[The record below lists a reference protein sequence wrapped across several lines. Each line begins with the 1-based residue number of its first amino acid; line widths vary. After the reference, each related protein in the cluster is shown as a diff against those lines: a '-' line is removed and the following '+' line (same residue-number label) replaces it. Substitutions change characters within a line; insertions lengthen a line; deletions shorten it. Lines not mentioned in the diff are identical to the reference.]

1 MKAKKTVPFLK
12 TFFIKQQK
20 KNPKIKL
27 SLFIKKVMTF
37 LTIIYFLV
45 YPTNSLIKQ
54 KLLSRMSNLSP
65 TLQKEIEDYLLPI
78 PSRYE
83 KHKNRELV
91 KVINYLQLKNYT
103 EITNDTQKYQT
114 QLELFNQLKSF
125 SKNMNKNISEVKI
138 IYLKESLKF
147 GNSMILLNN
156 LIAYCE
162 VLDIRNI
169 YLNIDMDWPIVDDI
183 FTDRINIYFVSPYQI
198 ECEDKAVLCPEYKPF
213 YYLTVVKPEI
223 RINLF
228 KDEVKRNLPSINTD
242 RNDLYIHIRSGD
254 IFKRRPNTVYAQPP
268 LCFYQK
274 ILNNFFFKNI
284 YIVSENRKNPLI
296 DLLSKE
302 FPEIIFIDNYI
313 ETDAAILSN
322 AYNIVGSMSSFLT
335 TLVMINDNIKNYW
348 DFDNYRLS
356 EKYLHFHHDIYKL
369 NVNYTLYEMK
379 PSEDYR
385 KEMFVWRNSK
395 RQIDLMINEK
405 CKEFSV
411 IRPNEML

>member
-1 MKAKKTVPFLK
+1 MKENKSYSFLK
-12 TFFIKQQK
+12 TFFMKQK
-20 KNPKIKL
+20 KKNQKFKL
-27 SLFIKKVMTF
+27 RLFIKKIMTF
-37 LTIIYFLV
+37 ITIIYFLLW
-45 YPTNSLIKQ
+45 PTNSLIRK
-54 KLLSRMSNLSP
+54 KLVEKMSNLSP
-65 TLQKEIEDYLLPI
+65 NQQKEIEDYLLSI
-78 PSRYE
+78 PTRFE

-91 KVINYLQLKNYT
+91 KVINYLQLKNFS
-103 EITNDTQKYQT
+103 EITNETLKYEI
-114 QLELFNQLKSF
+114 QLELFNELKSF
-125 SKNMNKNISEVKI
+125 SKNINKNITDVKI
-138 IYLKESLKF
+138 MFLKESLKF

-162 VLDIRNI
+162 VLNIRNI
-169 YLNIDMDWPIVDDI
+169 YLNIEQDWPIVDDI
-183 FTDRINIYFVSPYQI
+183 FSDRINIYFVSPYQI
-198 ECEDKAVLCPEYKPF
+198 ECEDKAVLCPDYKPF
-213 YYLTVVKPEI
+213 YYLAVVKPEI
-223 RINLF
+223 RVNLF
-228 KDEVKRNLPSINTD
+228 KDEVKRNLPVINTD

-284 YIVSENRKNPLI
+284 YIVSENRKNPIINILT
-296 DLLSKE
+296 KE

-335 TLVMINDNIKNYW
+335 TLVMINDNLINYW

-369 NVNYTLYEMK
+369 QVNYTLYEMK
-379 PSEDYR
+379 PTEDYR

-405 CKEFSV
+405 CREFNA
-411 IRPNEML
+411 IRPNDIL

>member
-1 MKAKKTVPFLK
+1 MKYANNIFFLK
-12 TFFIKQQK
+12 KYFTKKRAKNQKLVKTIVFKKLLTFSMI
-20 KNPKIKL
+20 IYYL
-27 SLFIKKVMTF
+27 LFPTNLLIKKK
-37 LTIIYFLV
+37 LV
-45 YPTNSLIKQ
+45 EK
-54 KLLSRMSNLSP
+54 MSNLSP
-65 TLQKEIEDYLLPI
+65 NLQKEIEDYLLPI
-78 PSRYE
+78 PSKYE

-103 EITNDTQKYQT
+103 AMTNNTLRNQT
-114 QLELFNQLKSF
+114 QYELFNELKSY
-125 SKNMNKNISEVKI
+125 SKKQDKNISEVKI
-138 IYLKESLKF
+138 IYLKQSLKF

-169 YLNIDMDWPIVDDI
+169 YLNIEMDWPIADDI
-183 FTDRINIYFVSPYQI
+183 FTENINIYFISPYQI
-198 ECEDKAVLCPEYKPF
+198 ECDDKAVLCADYEPF
-213 YYLTVVKPEI
+213 FYLRVVKPEI
-223 RINLF
+223 RISLF
-228 KDEVKRNLPSINTD
+228 KKEVKRNLPMINTD

-254 IFKRRPNTVYAQPP
+254 IFKKRPNTHYAQPP

-274 ILNNFFFKNI
+274 ILNQFFFKNI
-284 YIVSENRKNPLI
+284 YIVSENKKNPLI
-296 DLLSKE
+296 EKLTKE
-302 FPEIIFIDNYI
+302 YPEIIFIDNYI
-313 ETDAAILSN
+313 KTDAAILSN

-335 TLVMINDNIKNYW
+335 TLVMINDNIKNFW

-379 PSEDYR
+379 PTEDYR

-405 CKEFSV
+405 CREFNV
-411 IRPNEML
+411 IQPNDI

>member
-162 VLDIRNI
+162 VLNIRNI

-183 FTDRINIYFVSPYQI
+183 FTDSINIYFVSPYQI

>member
-1 MKAKKTVPFLK
+1 MKTTKRIS
-12 TFFIKQQK
+12 FIKFLLNNQNQK
-20 KNPKIKL
+20 NRKIKYI
-27 SLFIKKVMTF
+27 LFFKKIMT
-37 LTIIYFLV
+37 LITIIYFLIF
-45 YPTNSLIKQ
+45 PTNSLIKH
-54 KLLSRMSNLSP
+54 KLVAKMSNLSP
-65 TLQKEIEDYLLPI
+65 NLQKEIKDYLLPI

-103 EITNDTQKYQT
+103 EITNETLKYET
-114 QLELFNQLKSF
+114 QLELFNELKSF
-125 SKNMNKNISEVKI
+125 SKNEHKNFSDVKI
-138 IYLKESLKF
+138 LYLKESLKF

-169 YLNIDMDWPIVDDI
+169 YLNIDMNWPIVEDI
-183 FTDRINIYFVSPYQI
+183 FSDRVNIYFVSPYQI
-198 ECEDKAVLCPEYKPF
+198 ECEDKAVLCADYKPF

-223 RINLF
+223 RISLF

-284 YIVSENRKNPLI
+284 YIVSENRKNPI
-296 DLLSKE
+296 IELLTKE
-302 FPEIIFIDNYI
+302 YHEIIFIDNYI

-335 TLVMINDNIKNYW
+335 TLVMINDNLINYW

-356 EKYLHFHHDIYKL
+356 EKYLHFHHDIY
-369 NVNYTLYEMK
+369 NFNRRNYTLYEMK

-405 CKEFSV
+405 CKEFNV
-411 IRPNEML
+411 IKPNEL

>member
-1 MKAKKTVPFLK
+1 MKENKSYSFLK
-12 TFFIKQQK
+12 TFFMKQK
-20 KNPKIKL
+20 KKNQKFKL
-27 SLFIKKVMTF
+27 RLFIKKIMTF
-37 LTIIYFLV
+37 ITIIYFLLW
-45 YPTNSLIKQ
+45 PTNSLIRK
-54 KLLSRMSNLSP
+54 KLVEKMSNLSP
-65 TLQKEIEDYLLPI
+65 NQQKEIEDYLLSI
-78 PSRYE
+78 PTRFE

-91 KVINYLQLKNYT
+91 KVINYLQLKNFS
-103 EITNDTQKYQT
+103 EITNETLKYEI
-114 QLELFNQLKSF
+114 QLELFNELKSF
-125 SKNMNKNISEVKI
+125 SKNINKNITDVKI
-138 IYLKESLKF
+138 MFLKESLKF

-162 VLDIRNI
+162 VLNIRNI
-169 YLNIDMDWPIVDDI
+169 YLNIEQDWPIVDDI
-183 FTDRINIYFVSPYQI
+183 FSDRINIYFVSPYQI
-198 ECEDKAVLCPEYKPF
+198 ECEDKAVLCPDYKPF
-213 YYLTVVKPEI
+213 YYLAVVKPEI
-223 RINLF
+223 RVNLF
-228 KDEVKRNLPSINTD
+228 KDEVKRNLPVINTD

-284 YIVSENRKNPLI
+284 YIVSENRKNPIINILT
-296 DLLSKE
+296 KE

-335 TLVMINDNIKNYW
+335 TLVMINDNLINYW

-369 NVNYTLYEMK
+369 QVNYTLYEMK

-405 CKEFSV
+405 CREFNA
-411 IRPNEML
+411 IRPNDIL

>member
-1 MKAKKTVPFLK
+1 MKTTKRISFKKFLLNN
-12 TFFIKQQK
+12 QNQK
-20 KNPKIKL
+20 NRKIKYI
-27 SLFIKKVMTF
+27 LFFKKIMT
-37 LTIIYFLV
+37 LITIIYFLIF
-45 YPTNSLIKQ
+45 PTNSLIKH
-54 KLLSRMSNLSP
+54 KLVAKMSNLSP
-65 TLQKEIEDYLLPI
+65 NLQKEIKDYLLPI

-103 EITNDTQKYQT
+103 EITNETLKYET
-114 QLELFNQLKSF
+114 QLELFNELKSF
-125 SKNMNKNISEVKI
+125 SKNEHKNFSDVKI
-138 IYLKESLKF
+138 LYLKESLKF

-169 YLNIDMDWPIVDDI
+169 YLNIDMNWPIVEDI
-183 FTDRINIYFVSPYQI
+183 FSDRVNIYFVSPYQI
-198 ECEDKAVLCPEYKPF
+198 ECEDKAVLCADYKPF

-223 RINLF
+223 RISLF

-284 YIVSENRKNPLI
+284 YIVSENRKNPI
-296 DLLSKE
+296 IELLTKE
-302 FPEIIFIDNYI
+302 YHEIIFIDNYI

-335 TLVMINDNIKNYW
+335 TLVMINDNLINYW

-356 EKYLHFHHDIYKL
+356 EKYLHFHHDIY
-369 NVNYTLYEMK
+369 NFNRNYTLYEMK

-405 CKEFSV
+405 CKEFNV
-411 IRPNEML
+411 IKPNEL

>member
-1 MKAKKTVPFLK
+1 MKAQKRVSILK
-12 TFFIKQQK
+12 SFFIKNH
-20 KNPKIKL
+20 KNKPKIKL
-27 SLFIKKVMTF
+27 GLFIKKVMTF
-37 LTIIYFLV
+37 LTIIYFLLW
-45 YPTNSLIKQ
+45 PTNSLIKK
-54 KLLSRMSNLSP
+54 KLVERMSNLSP
-65 TLQKEIEDYLLPI
+65 TQQKEIENYLLPI

-91 KVINYLQLKNYT
+91 KVINYLQLKNYS
-103 EITNDTQKYQT
+103 EITNSTEKYEIQK
-114 QLELFNQLKSF
+114 ELFNELKSF
-125 SKNMNKNISEVKI
+125 SNKNLNKNISEVKI

-162 VLDIRNI
+162 VLNIRNI

-183 FTDRINIYFVSPYQI
+183 FTDRVNIYFVSPYQI

-213 YYLTVVKPEI
+213 YYLAVVKPEI

-228 KDEVKRNLPSINTD
+228 KEEVKRNLPTINTD

-284 YIVSENRKNPLI
+284 YIVAENKKNPLI
-296 DLLSKE
+296 DLLTKE

-369 NVNYTLYEMK
+369 KVNYTLYEMK

-411 IRPNEML
+411 IKTNEM

>member
-1 MKAKKTVPFLK
+1 MKAQKRVSFLK
-12 TFFIKQQK
+12 SFFINNSK
-20 KNPKIKL
+20 KNQKIKL

-37 LTIIYFLV
+37 LTIIYFLIW
-45 YPTNSLIKQ
+45 PTNSLIKK
-54 KLLSRMSNLSP
+54 KLVERMSNLSP

-91 KVINYLQLKNYT
+91 KVINYLQLKNYS
-103 EITNDTQKYQT
+103 EITNDTQKYET
-114 QLELFNQLKSF
+114 QLELFNELKSIN
-125 SKNMNKNISEVKI
+125 KDMNKNISEVKI

-198 ECEDKAVLCPEYKPF
+198 DCEDKAVLCPEYKPF

-228 KDEVKRNLPSINTD
+228 KDEVKRNLPTINTD

-284 YIVSENRKNPLI
+284 YIVAENRKNPLI

-335 TLVMINDNIKNYW
+335 TLVMINDNLKSYW

-369 NVNYTLYEMK
+369 KVNYTLYEMK

-405 CKEFSV
+405 CKEFNV
-411 IRPNEML
+411 IKPNEML

>member
-1 MKAKKTVPFLK
+1 MKAQKRVSFLK
-12 TFFIKQQK
+12 SFFINNSK
-20 KNPKIKL
+20 KNQKIKL

-37 LTIIYFLV
+37 LTIIYFLIW
-45 YPTNSLIKQ
+45 PTNSLIKK
-54 KLLSRMSNLSP
+54 KLVERMSNLSP
-65 TLQKEIEDYLLPI
+65 TLQKEVEDYLLPI

-91 KVINYLQLKNYT
+91 KVINYLQLKNYS
-103 EITNDTQKYQT
+103 EITNDTQKYET
-114 QLELFNQLKSF
+114 QLELFNELKSF
-125 SKNMNKNISEVKI
+125 NRDMNKNISEVKI

-198 ECEDKAVLCPEYKPF
+198 DCEDKAVLCPEYKPF

-228 KDEVKRNLPSINTD
+228 KDEVKRNLPTINTD

-284 YIVSENRKNPLI
+284 YIVAENRKNPLI

-335 TLVMINDNIKNYW
+335 TLVMINDNLKSYW

-369 NVNYTLYEMK
+369 KVNYTLYEMK

-405 CKEFSV
+405 CKEFNV
-411 IRPNEML
+411 IKPNEML

>member
-83 KHKNRELV
+83 KHKNRELG

-284 YIVSENRKNPLI
+284 YIVAENRKNPLI

>member
-1 MKAKKTVPFLK
+1 MKAQKRVSILK
-12 TFFIKQQK
+12 SFFIK
-20 KNPKIKL
+20 NPKKCAKIKT

-37 LTIIYFLV
+37 LTIIYFLLW
-45 YPTNSLIKQ
+45 PTNSLIKK
-54 KLLSRMSNLSP
+54 KLVEQMSNLSP
-65 TLQKEIEDYLLPI
+65 TQQKEIEDYLLSI

-91 KVINYLQLKNYT
+91 KVINYLQLKNFS
-103 EITNDTQKYQT
+103 EITNKTEKYQI
-114 QLELFNQLKSF
+114 QLELFNELKSVDE
-125 SKNMNKNISEVKI
+125 KNINKNISEVKI
-138 IYLKESLKF
+138 MYLKESLKF

-162 VLDIRNI
+162 VLNIKNI
-169 YLNIDMDWPIVDDI
+169 YLNIDVEWPIVDDI
-183 FTDRINIYFVSPYQI
+183 FTDKVNIYFASPYQI
-198 ECEDKAVLCPEYKPF
+198 ECEDKVVFDYKPF
-213 YYLTVVKPEI
+213 YYLAVVKPEI

-228 KDEVKRNLPSINTD
+228 KDEVKRNLPMINTD

-284 YIVSENRKNPLI
+284 YIVSENKKNPLI
-296 DLLSKE
+296 ELLTKE

-335 TLVMINDNIKNYW
+335 TLVMINDNLKNYW

-405 CKEFSV
+405 CKEFNV
-411 IRPNEML
+411 IKPNEM

>member
-1 MKAKKTVPFLK
+1 MKAQKRVSFLK
-12 TFFIKQQK
+12 SFFINNSK

-37 LTIIYFLV
+37 LTIIYFLIW
-45 YPTNSLIKQ
+45 PTNSLIKK
-54 KLLSRMSNLSP
+54 KLVARMSNLSP

-91 KVINYLQLKNYT
+91 KVINYLQLKNYS
-103 EITNDTQKYQT
+103 EITNDTQKYET
-114 QLELFNQLKSF
+114 QLELFNELKSL
-125 SKNMNKNISEVKI
+125 NRDMNKNISEVKI

-198 ECEDKAVLCPEYKPF
+198 DCEDKAVLCPEYKPF

-228 KDEVKRNLPSINTD
+228 KDEVKRNLPTINTD

-335 TLVMINDNIKNYW
+335 TLVMINDNLKSYW

-369 NVNYTLYEMK
+369 KVNYTLYEMK

-405 CKEFSV
+405 CKEFNV
-411 IRPNEML
+411 IKPNEML

>member
-1 MKAKKTVPFLK
+1 MK
-12 TFFIKQQK
+12 QK
-20 KNPKIKL
+20 KKNQKFKL
-27 SLFIKKVMTF
+27 RLFIKKIMTF
-37 LTIIYFLV
+37 ITIIYFLLW
-45 YPTNSLIKQ
+45 PTNSLIRK
-54 KLLSRMSNLSP
+54 KLVEKMSNLSP
-65 TLQKEIEDYLLPI
+65 NQQKEIEDYLLSI
-78 PSRYE
+78 PTRFE

-91 KVINYLQLKNYT
+91 KVINYLQLKNFS
-103 EITNDTQKYQT
+103 EITNETLKYEI
-114 QLELFNQLKSF
+114 QLELFNELKSF
-125 SKNMNKNISEVKI
+125 SKNINKNITDVKI
-138 IYLKESLKF
+138 MFLKESLKF

-162 VLDIRNI
+162 VLNIRNI
-169 YLNIDMDWPIVDDI
+169 YLNIEQDWPIVDDI
-183 FTDRINIYFVSPYQI
+183 FSDRINIYFVSPYQI
-198 ECEDKAVLCPEYKPF
+198 ECEDKAVLCPDYKPF

-223 RINLF
+223 RVNLF
-228 KDEVKRNLPSINTD
+228 KDEVKRNLPVINTD

-284 YIVSENRKNPLI
+284 YIVSENRKNPIINILT
-296 DLLSKE
+296 KE

-335 TLVMINDNIKNYW
+335 TLVMINDNLINYW

-369 NVNYTLYEMK
+369 QVNYTLYEMK

-405 CKEFSV
+405 CREFNA
-411 IRPNEML
+411 IRPNDML

>member
-1 MKAKKTVPFLK
+1 MKAQKRVSILK
-12 TFFIKQQK
+12 SFFIKNH
-20 KNPKIKL
+20 KNKPKIKL
-27 SLFIKKVMTF
+27 GLFIKKVMTF
-37 LTIIYFLV
+37 LTIIYFLLW
-45 YPTNSLIKQ
+45 PTNSLIKK
-54 KLLSRMSNLSP
+54 KLVERMSNLSP
-65 TLQKEIEDYLLPI
+65 TQQKEIENYLLPI

-91 KVINYLQLKNYT
+91 KVINYLQLKNYS
-103 EITNDTQKYQT
+103 EITNSTEKYEIQK
-114 QLELFNQLKSF
+114 ELFNELKSF
-125 SKNMNKNISEVKI
+125 SNKNLNK
-138 IYLKESLKF
+138 K
-147 GNSMILLNN
+147 NN

-162 VLDIRNI
+162 VLNIRNI

-183 FTDRINIYFVSPYQI
+183 FTDRVNIYFVSPYQI

-213 YYLTVVKPEI
+213 YYLAVVKPEI

-228 KDEVKRNLPSINTD
+228 KEEVKRNLPTINTD

-284 YIVSENRKNPLI
+284 YIVAENKKNPLI
-296 DLLSKE
+296 DLLTKE

-369 NVNYTLYEMK
+369 KVNYTLYEMK

-411 IRPNEML
+411 IKPNEM

>member
-1 MKAKKTVPFLK
+1 MKENKNYSFLK
-12 TFFIKQQK
+12 TFFMKQK
-20 KNPKIKL
+20 KKNQKFKL
-27 SLFIKKVMTF
+27 RLFIKKIMTF
-37 LTIIYFLV
+37 ITIIYFLLW
-45 YPTNSLIKQ
+45 PTNSLIRK
-54 KLLSRMSNLSP
+54 KLVEKMSNLSP
-65 TLQKEIEDYLLPI
+65 NQQKEIEDYLLSI
-78 PSRYE
+78 PTRFE

-91 KVINYLQLKNYT
+91 KVINYLQLKNFS
-103 EITNDTQKYQT
+103 EITNETLKYEI
-114 QLELFNQLKSF
+114 QLELFNELKSF
-125 SKNMNKNISEVKI
+125 SKNINKNITDVKI
-138 IYLKESLKF
+138 MFLKESLKF

-162 VLDIRNI
+162 VLNIRNI
-169 YLNIDMDWPIVDDI
+169 YLNIEQDWPIVDDI
-183 FTDRINIYFVSPYQI
+183 FSDRINIYFVSPYQI
-198 ECEDKAVLCPEYKPF
+198 ECEDKAVLCPDYKPF
-213 YYLTVVKPEI
+213 YYLAVVKPEI
-223 RINLF
+223 RVNLF
-228 KDEVKRNLPSINTD
+228 KDEVKRNLPVINTD

-284 YIVSENRKNPLI
+284 YIVSENRKNPIINILT
-296 DLLSKE
+296 KE

-335 TLVMINDNIKNYW
+335 TLVMINDNLINYW

-369 NVNYTLYEMK
+369 QVNYTLYEMK

-405 CKEFSV
+405 CREFNA
-411 IRPNEML
+411 IRPNDIL

>member
-1 MKAKKTVPFLK
+1 MKTTKRIS
-12 TFFIKQQK
+12 FIKFLLNNQNQK
-20 KNPKIKL
+20 NRKIKYI
-27 SLFIKKVMTF
+27 LFFKKIMT
-37 LTIIYFLV
+37 LITIIYFLIF
-45 YPTNSLIKQ
+45 PTNSLIKH
-54 KLLSRMSNLSP
+54 KLVAKMSNLSP
-65 TLQKEIEDYLLPI
+65 NLQKEIKDYLLPI

-103 EITNDTQKYQT
+103 EITNETLKYET
-114 QLELFNQLKSF
+114 QLELFNELKSF
-125 SKNMNKNISEVKI
+125 SKNEHKNFSDVKI
-138 IYLKESLKF
+138 LYLKESLKF

-169 YLNIDMDWPIVDDI
+169 YLNIDMNWPIVEDI
-183 FTDRINIYFVSPYQI
+183 FSDRVNIYFVSPYQI
-198 ECEDKAVLCPEYKPF
+198 ECEDKAVLCADYKPF

-223 RINLF
+223 RISLF

-284 YIVSENRKNPLI
+284 YIVSENRKNPI
-296 DLLSKE
+296 IELLTKE
-302 FPEIIFIDNYI
+302 YHEIIFIDNYI

-335 TLVMINDNIKNYW
+335 TLVMINDNLINYW

-356 EKYLHFHHDIYKL
+356 EKYLHFHHDIYHF
-369 NVNYTLYEMK
+369 NRNYTLYEMK

-405 CKEFSV
+405 CKEFNV
-411 IRPNEML
+411 IKPNEL

>member
-1 MKAKKTVPFLK
+1 MKTTKRIS
-12 TFFIKQQK
+12 FIKFLLNNQNQK
-20 KNPKIKL
+20 NRKIKYI
-27 SLFIKKVMTF
+27 LFFKKIMT
-37 LTIIYFLV
+37 LITIIYFLIF
-45 YPTNSLIKQ
+45 PTNSLTKH
-54 KLLSRMSNLSP
+54 KLVAKMSNLSP
-65 TLQKEIEDYLLPI
+65 NLQKEIKDYLLPI

-103 EITNDTQKYQT
+103 EITNETLKYET
-114 QLELFNQLKSF
+114 QLELFNELKSF
-125 SKNMNKNISEVKI
+125 SKNEHKNFSDVKI
-138 IYLKESLKF
+138 LYLKESLKF

-169 YLNIDMDWPIVDDI
+169 YLNIDMNWPIVEDI
-183 FTDRINIYFVSPYQI
+183 FSDRVNIYFVSPYQI
-198 ECEDKAVLCPEYKPF
+198 ECEDKAVLCADYKPF

-223 RINLF
+223 RISLF

-284 YIVSENRKNPLI
+284 YIVSENRKNPI
-296 DLLSKE
+296 IELLTKE
-302 FPEIIFIDNYI
+302 YHEIIFIDNYI

-335 TLVMINDNIKNYW
+335 TLVMINDNLINYW

-356 EKYLHFHHDIYKL
+356 EKYLHFHHDIY
-369 NVNYTLYEMK
+369 NFNRNYTLYEMK

-405 CKEFSV
+405 CKEFNV
-411 IRPNEML
+411 IKPNEL

>member
-1 MKAKKTVPFLK
+1 MKAQKRVSFLK
-12 TFFIKQQK
+12 SFFINNSK
-20 KNPKIKL
+20 KNQKIKL

-37 LTIIYFLV
+37 LTIIYFLIW
-45 YPTNSLIKQ
+45 PTNSLIKK
-54 KLLSRMSNLSP
+54 KLVERMSNLSP

-91 KVINYLQLKNYT
+91 KVINYLQLKNYS
-103 EITNDTQKYQT
+103 EITNDTQKYET
-114 QLELFNQLKSF
+114 QLELFNELKSF
-125 SKNMNKNISEVKI
+125 NRDMNKNISEVKI

-198 ECEDKAVLCPEYKPF
+198 DCEDKAVLCPEYKPF

-228 KDEVKRNLPSINTD
+228 KDEVKRNLPTINTD

-284 YIVSENRKNPLI
+284 YIVAENRKNPLI

-335 TLVMINDNIKNYW
+335 TLVMINDNLKSYW

-369 NVNYTLYEMK
+369 KVNYTLYEMK

-405 CKEFSV
+405 CKEFNV
-411 IRPNEML
+411 IKPNEML

>member
-1 MKAKKTVPFLK
+1 MKTTKRIS
-12 TFFIKQQK
+12 FIKFLLNNQNQK
-20 KNPKIKL
+20 NRKIKYI
-27 SLFIKKVMTF
+27 LFFKKIMT
-37 LTIIYFLV
+37 LITIIYFLIF
-45 YPTNSLIKQ
+45 PTNSLIKH
-54 KLLSRMSNLSP
+54 KLVAKMSNLSP
-65 TLQKEIEDYLLPI
+65 NLQKEIKDYLLPI

-103 EITNDTQKYQT
+103 EITNETLKYET
-114 QLELFNQLKSF
+114 QLELFNELKSF
-125 SKNMNKNISEVKI
+125 SKNEHKNFSDVKI
-138 IYLKESLKF
+138 LYLKESLKF

-169 YLNIDMDWPIVDDI
+169 YLNIDMNWPIVEDI
-183 FTDRINIYFVSPYQI
+183 FSDRVNIYFVSPYQI
-198 ECEDKAVLCPEYKPF
+198 ECEDKAVLCADYKPF

-223 RINLF
+223 RISLF

-284 YIVSENRKNPLI
+284 YIVSENRKNPI
-296 DLLSKE
+296 IELLTKE
-302 FPEIIFIDNYI
+302 YHEIIFIDNYI

-335 TLVMINDNIKNYW
+335 TLVMINDNLINYW

-356 EKYLHFHHDIYKL
+356 EKYLHFHHDIY
-369 NVNYTLYEMK
+369 NFNRNYTLYEMK

-405 CKEFSV
+405 CKEFNV
-411 IRPNEML
+411 IKPNEL

>member
-1 MKAKKTVPFLK
+1 MKYANNIFFLK
-12 TFFIKQQK
+12 KYFTKKRAKNQKLVKTIVFKKLLTFSMI
-20 KNPKIKL
+20 IYYL
-27 SLFIKKVMTF
+27 LFPTNLLIKKK
-37 LTIIYFLV
+37 LV
-45 YPTNSLIKQ
+45 EK
-54 KLLSRMSNLSP
+54 MSNLP
-65 TLQKEIEDYLLPI
+65 PNLQKEIEDYLLPI
-78 PSRYE
+78 PSKYE

-103 EITNDTQKYQT
+103 AMTNNTLRNQT
-114 QLELFNQLKSF
+114 QYELFNELKSF
-125 SKNMNKNISEVKI
+125 SKKQDKNISEVKI
-138 IYLKESLKF
+138 IYLKQSLKF

-169 YLNIDMDWPIVDDI
+169 YLNIEMDWPIVDDI
-183 FTDRINIYFVSPYQI
+183 FTENINIYFISPYQI
-198 ECEDKAVLCPEYKPF
+198 ECDDKAVLCADYEPF
-213 YYLTVVKPEI
+213 FYLRVVKPEI
-223 RINLF
+223 RISLF
-228 KDEVKRNLPSINTD
+228 KKEVKRNLPMINTD

-254 IFKRRPNTVYAQPP
+254 IFKKRPNTHYAQPP

-274 ILNNFFFKNI
+274 ILNQFFFKNI
-284 YIVSENRKNPLI
+284 YIVSENKKNPLI
-296 DLLSKE
+296 EKLTKE
-302 FPEIIFIDNYI
+302 YPEIIFIDNYI
-313 ETDAAILSN
+313 KTDAAILSN

-335 TLVMINDNIKNYW
+335 TLVMINDNIKNFW

-379 PSEDYR
+379 PTEDYR

-405 CKEFSV
+405 CREFNV
-411 IRPNEML
+411 IQPNDI

>member
-1 MKAKKTVPFLK
+1 MKAQKRVSILK
-12 TFFIKQQK
+12 SFFIK
-20 KNPKIKL
+20 NPKKCAKIKT

-37 LTIIYFLV
+37 LTIIYFLLW
-45 YPTNSLIKQ
+45 PTNSLIKK
-54 KLLSRMSNLSP
+54 KLVEQMSNLSP
-65 TLQKEIEDYLLPI
+65 TQQKEIEDYLLSI

-91 KVINYLQLKNYT
+91 KVINYLQLKNFS
-103 EITNDTQKYQT
+103 EITNKTEKYQI
-114 QLELFNQLKSF
+114 QLELFNELKSVDE
-125 SKNMNKNISEVKI
+125 KNINKNISEVKI
-138 IYLKESLKF
+138 MYLKESLKF

-162 VLDIRNI
+162 VLNIKNI
-169 YLNIDMDWPIVDDI
+169 YLNIDVEWPIVDDI
-183 FTDRINIYFVSPYQI
+183 FTDKVNIYFASPYQI
-198 ECEDKAVLCPEYKPF
+198 ECEDKVVLCPDYKPF
-213 YYLTVVKPEI
+213 YYLAVVKPEI

-228 KDEVKRNLPSINTD
+228 KDEVKRNLPMINTD

-284 YIVSENRKNPLI
+284 YIVSENKKNPLI
-296 DLLSKE
+296 ELLTKE

-335 TLVMINDNIKNYW
+335 TLVMINDNLKNYW

-405 CKEFSV
+405 CKEFNV
-411 IRPNEML
+411 IKPNEM

>member
-1 MKAKKTVPFLK
+1 MKTTKRIS
-12 TFFIKQQK
+12 FIKFLLNNQNQK
-20 KNPKIKL
+20 NRKIKYI
-27 SLFIKKVMTF
+27 LFFKKIMT
-37 LTIIYFLV
+37 LITIIYFLIF
-45 YPTNSLIKQ
+45 PTNSLIKH
-54 KLLSRMSNLSP
+54 KLVAKMSNLSP
-65 TLQKEIEDYLLPI
+65 NLQKEIKDYLLPI

-103 EITNDTQKYQT
+103 EITNETLKYET
-114 QLELFNQLKSF
+114 QLELFNELKSF
-125 SKNMNKNISEVKI
+125 SKNEHKNFSDVKI
-138 IYLKESLKF
+138 LYLKESLKF

-169 YLNIDMDWPIVDDI
+169 YLNIDMNWPIVEDI
-183 FTDRINIYFVSPYQI
+183 FSDRVNIYFVSPYQI
-198 ECEDKAVLCPEYKPF
+198 ECEDKAVLCADYKPF

-223 RINLF
+223 RISLF

-284 YIVSENRKNPLI
+284 YIVSENRKNPI
-296 DLLSKE
+296 IELLTKE
-302 FPEIIFIDNYI
+302 YHEIIFIDNYI

-335 TLVMINDNIKNYW
+335 TLVMINDNLIKYW

-356 EKYLHFHHDIYKL
+356 EKYLHFHHDIY
-369 NVNYTLYEMK
+369 NFNRNYTLYEMK

-405 CKEFSV
+405 CKEFNV
-411 IRPNEML
+411 IKPNEL

>member
-65 TLQKEIEDYLLPI
+65 SLQKEIEDYLLPI

-284 YIVSENRKNPLI
+284 YIVAENRKNPLI

>member
-254 IFKRRPNTVYAQPP
+254 IVKRRPTTVYAQPP

-284 YIVSENRKNPLI
+284 YIVAENRKNPLI

>member
-1 MKAKKTVPFLK
+1 MKEQKRISILK
-12 TFFIKQQK
+12 IFFNQQK
-20 KNPKIKL
+20 RKNSRSTIIL
-27 SLFIKKVMTF
+27 YIKKLMTF
-37 LTIIYFLV
+37 ITIIYFLLW
-45 YPTNSLIKQ
+45 PTNSLIKQ
-54 KLLSRMSNLSP
+54 KLVKKMSNLSP
-65 TLQKEIEDYLLPI
+65 KLQKEIEDYLLPI

-91 KVINYLQLKNYT
+91 KVINYLQLKNFS
-103 EITNDTQKYQT
+103 EITNSTLKYET
-114 QLELFNQLKSF
+114 QLKLFNELRSF
-125 SKNMNKNISEVKI
+125 SKNPNKNISEVNI

-162 VLDIRNI
+162 VLDIRNV

-183 FTDRINIYFVSPYQI
+183 FKDRINIYFVSPYQI
-198 ECEDKAVLCPEYKPF
+198 DCDDKAVLCPEYKPF
-213 YYLTVVKPEI
+213 YYLAVVKPEI
-223 RINLF
+223 KIDLF
-228 KDEVKRNLPSINTD
+228 KDEVKRNLPVINTD

-284 YIVSENRKNPLI
+284 YLVSENRKNPLI
-296 DLLSKE
+296 DLLTKE
-302 FPEIIFIDNYI
+302 YHEIIFIDNYI
-313 ETDAAILSN
+313 DTDAAILSN

-356 EKYLHFHHDIYKL
+356 EKYLHFHHDIY
-369 NVNYTLYEMK
+369 NFYEMK

-405 CKEFSV
+405 CREFNV
-411 IRPNEML
+411 IKPNKKL

>member
-1 MKAKKTVPFLK
+1 MKENKSNSFLK
-12 TFFIKQQK
+12 TFCIKLKK
-20 KNPKIKL
+20 KNQKFKIR
-27 SLFIKKVMTF
+27 LFIKKIMTF
-37 LTIIYFLV
+37 ITIIYFLLW
-45 YPTNSLIKQ
+45 PTNSLIRK
-54 KLLSRMSNLSP
+54 KLVEKMSNLSP
-65 TLQKEIEDYLLPI
+65 NQQKEIEDYLLPI
-78 PSRYE
+78 PSRFE

-91 KVINYLQLKNYT
+91 KVINYLQLKNFS
-103 EITNDTQKYQT
+103 EITNDTLKYEI
-114 QLELFNQLKSF
+114 QLELFNELKSF
-125 SKNMNKNISEVKI
+125 SKNMNKNLTDVKI
-138 IYLKESLKF
+138 MFLKESLKF

-162 VLDIRNI
+162 VLNIRNI
-169 YLNIDMDWPIVDDI
+169 YLNIEQDWPIVDDI

-198 ECEDKAVLCPEYKPF
+198 ECEDKAVLCPDYKPF

-223 RINLF
+223 RVNLF
-228 KDEVKRNLPSINTD
+228 KDEVKRNLPVINTD

-284 YIVSENRKNPLI
+284 YIVSENRKNPI
-296 DLLSKE
+296 INLLTKE

-356 EKYLHFHHDIYKL
+356 EKYLHFHHDIYKIQ
-369 NVNYTLYEMK
+369 VNYTLYEMK

-405 CKEFSV
+405 CREFNA
-411 IRPNEML
+411 IRPGDML

>member
-284 YIVSENRKNPLI
+284 YIVAENRKNPLI

-411 IRPNEML
+411 IKPNEM

>member
-411 IRPNEML
+411 IRPNEMI

>member
-1 MKAKKTVPFLK
+1 MKTTKRIS
-12 TFFIKQQK
+12 FIKFLLNNQNQK
-20 KNPKIKL
+20 NRKIKYI
-27 SLFIKKVMTF
+27 LFFKKIMT
-37 LTIIYFLV
+37 LITIIYFLIF
-45 YPTNSLIKQ
+45 PTNSLIKH
-54 KLLSRMSNLSP
+54 KLVAKMSNLSP
-65 TLQKEIEDYLLPI
+65 NLQKEIQDYLLPI

-103 EITNDTQKYQT
+103 EITNETLKYET
-114 QLELFNQLKSF
+114 QLELFNELKSF
-125 SKNMNKNISEVKI
+125 SKNEHKNFSDVKI
-138 IYLKESLKF
+138 LYLKESLKF

-169 YLNIDMDWPIVDDI
+169 YLNIDMNWPIVEDI
-183 FTDRINIYFVSPYQI
+183 FSDRVNIYFVSPYQI
-198 ECEDKAVLCPEYKPF
+198 ECEDKAVLCADYKPF

-223 RINLF
+223 RISLF

-284 YIVSENRKNPLI
+284 YIVSENRKNPI
-296 DLLSKE
+296 IELLTKE
-302 FPEIIFIDNYI
+302 YHEIIFIDNYI

-335 TLVMINDNIKNYW
+335 TLVMINDNLINYW

-356 EKYLHFHHDIYKL
+356 EKYLHFHHDIY
-369 NVNYTLYEMK
+369 NFNRNYTLYEMK

-405 CKEFSV
+405 CKEFNE
-411 IRPNEML
+411 IKPNEL

>member
-1 MKAKKTVPFLK
+1 MKENKNDSFLK
-12 TFFIKQQK
+12 TFCIKQKK
-20 KNPKIKL
+20 KNQKFKIR
-27 SLFIKKVMTF
+27 LFIKKIMTF
-37 LTIIYFLV
+37 ITIIYFLLW
-45 YPTNSLIKQ
+45 PTNSLIRK
-54 KLLSRMSNLSP
+54 KLVEKMSNLSP
-65 TLQKEIEDYLLPI
+65 NQQKEIEDYLLPI
-78 PSRYE
+78 PSRFE

-91 KVINYLQLKNYT
+91 KVINYLQLKNFS
-103 EITNDTQKYQT
+103 EITNDTLKYEI
-114 QLELFNQLKSF
+114 QLELFNELKSF
-125 SKNMNKNISEVKI
+125 SKNMNKNLTDVKI
-138 IYLKESLKF
+138 MFLKESLKF

-162 VLDIRNI
+162 VLNIRNI
-169 YLNIDMDWPIVDDI
+169 YLNIEQDWPIVDDI

-198 ECEDKAVLCPEYKPF
+198 ECEDKAVLCPDYKPF

-223 RINLF
+223 RVNLF
-228 KDEVKRNLPSINTD
+228 KDEVKRNLPVINTD

-284 YIVSENRKNPLI
+284 YIVSENRKNPI
-296 DLLSKE
+296 INLLTKE

-356 EKYLHFHHDIYKL
+356 EKYLHFHHDIYKIQ
-369 NVNYTLYEMK
+369 VNYTLYEMK

-405 CKEFSV
+405 CREFNA
-411 IRPNEML
+411 IRPGDML

>member
-1 MKAKKTVPFLK
+1 MKTTKRIS
-12 TFFIKQQK
+12 FIKFLLNNQNQK
-20 KNPKIKL
+20 NRKIKYI
-27 SLFIKKVMTF
+27 LFFKKIMT
-37 LTIIYFLV
+37 LITIIYFLIF
-45 YPTNSLIKQ
+45 PTNSLIKH
-54 KLLSRMSNLSP
+54 KLVAKMSNLSP
-65 TLQKEIEDYLLPI
+65 NLQKEIKDYLLPI

-103 EITNDTQKYQT
+103 EITNETLKYET
-114 QLELFNQLKSF
+114 QLELFNELKSF
-125 SKNMNKNISEVKI
+125 SKNEHKNFSDVKI
-138 IYLKESLKF
+138 LYLKESLKF

-169 YLNIDMDWPIVDDI
+169 YLNIDMNWPIVEDI
-183 FTDRINIYFVSPYQI
+183 FSDRVNIYFVSPYQI
-198 ECEDKAVLCPEYKPF
+198 ECEDKAVLCADYKPF

-223 RINLF
+223 RISLF

-284 YIVSENRKNPLI
+284 YIVSENRKNPI
-296 DLLSKE
+296 IELLTKE
-302 FPEIIFIDNYI
+302 YHEIIFIDNYI

-335 TLVMINDNIKNYW
+335 TLVMINDNLIKYW

-356 EKYLHFHHDIYKL
+356 EKYLHFHHDIYHF
-369 NVNYTLYEMK
+369 NRNYTLYEMK

-405 CKEFSV
+405 CKEFNV
-411 IRPNEML
+411 IKPNEL

>member
-1 MKAKKTVPFLK
+1 MKTTKRIS
-12 TFFIKQQK
+12 FIKFLLNNQNQK
-20 KNPKIKL
+20 NRKIKYI
-27 SLFIKKVMTF
+27 LFFKKIMT
-37 LTIIYFLV
+37 LITIIYFLIF
-45 YPTNSLIKQ
+45 PTNSLIKH
-54 KLLSRMSNLSP
+54 KLVAKMSNLSP
-65 TLQKEIEDYLLPI
+65 NLQKEIQDYLLPI

-103 EITNDTQKYQT
+103 EITNETLKYET
-114 QLELFNQLKSF
+114 QLELFNELKSF
-125 SKNMNKNISEVKI
+125 SKNEHKNFSDVKI
-138 IYLKESLKF
+138 LYLKESLKF

-169 YLNIDMDWPIVDDI
+169 YLNIDMNWPIVEDI
-183 FTDRINIYFVSPYQI
+183 FSDRVNIYFVSPYQI
-198 ECEDKAVLCPEYKPF
+198 ECEDKAVLCADYKPF

-223 RINLF
+223 RISLF

-284 YIVSENRKNPLI
+284 YIVSENRKNPI
-296 DLLSKE
+296 IELLTKE
-302 FPEIIFIDNYI
+302 YHEIIFIDNYI

-335 TLVMINDNIKNYW
+335 TLVMINDNLIKYW

-356 EKYLHFHHDIYKL
+356 EKYLHFHHDIY
-369 NVNYTLYEMK
+369 NFNRNYTLYEMK

-405 CKEFSV
+405 CKEFNV
-411 IRPNEML
+411 IKPNEL

>member
-1 MKAKKTVPFLK
+1 MKTTKRVSYLKSCLNNQKT
-12 TFFIKQQK
+12 
-20 KNPKIKL
+20 KNQKIKISMFL
-27 SLFIKKVMTF
+27 KKVMT
-37 LTIIYFLV
+37 LITIIYFLIW
-45 YPTNSLIKQ
+45 PTNSLIKKQ
-54 KLLSRMSNLSP
+54 LVEQMSNLSP
-65 TLQKEIEDYLLPI
+65 NLKKEIEDYLLPI

-91 KVINYLQLKNYT
+91 KVINYLQLKNFT
-103 EITNDTQKYQT
+103 EITNSTLKYET
-114 QLELFNQLKSF
+114 QLELFNQLSSF
-125 SKNMNKNISEVKI
+125 DKTIHKNFSDVKI
-138 IYLKESLKF
+138 IYLQESLKF

-162 VLDIRNI
+162 DLDIKII
-169 YLNIDMDWPIVDDI
+169 YLNIDMNWPIVDDI

-198 ECEDKAVLCPEYKPF
+198 DCEDKAILCADYKPF
-213 YYLTVVKPEI
+213 FYLTVVKPEI
-223 RINLF
+223 RISLF

-254 IFKRRPNTVYAQPP
+254 IFKRRPNTHYAQPP

-274 ILNNFFFKNI
+274 IINNFYFKNI
-284 YIVSENRKNPLI
+284 YIVSENRKNPII
-296 DLLSKE
+296 DLLTKE
-302 FPEIIFIDNYI
+302 FHEIIFIDNYI

-335 TLVMINDNIKNYW
+335 TLVMINDNLINYW

-356 EKYLHFHHDIYKL
+356 EKYLHFHHDIYNL
-369 NVNYTLYEMK
+369 NMNYTLYEMK

-395 RQIDLMINEK
+395 RQVDLMINEK
-405 CKEFSV
+405 CREFNV
-411 IRPNEML
+411 IKPHELL